1 MAIFNQGE
9 HPYTDAELV
18 SGAQLAELLGVS
30 KEMVSRE
37 NRTASGRL
45 DQWIDSHGR
54 VRFHPATACAQWVER
69 RMSSKVTTPTRAQAA
84 AGIDN
89 DGAQATA
96 HLGITNPGRPRPE
109 RRALPKTTK
118 AEDLEG
124 AAGELLGTEKRNLA
138 ASRASKESA
147 AARLLEIKVRQ
158 AEGNLVDRAVVY
170 SKAYSVG
177 NAIKDHL
184 AGVPPQ
190 LAPMIVAAV
199 EEALLGAG
207 VSPVQAREL
216 LDRARLEHVVREGMR
231 QGILRALR
239 ELTARPVDELLG

>member
-37 NRTASGRL
+37 NRTQSGRL

-109 RRALPKTTK
+109 RRALPKTMK
-118 AEDLEG
+118 AEDLED

-158 AEGNLVDRAVVY
+158 AEGNLVDRVVVY

-190 LAPMIVAAV
+190 LAPVIVAAV

-216 LDRARLEHVVREGMR
+216 LDRARLEHVVREGVR

-239 ELTARPVDELLG
+239 ELTARPVEELLG

>member
-37 NRTASGRL
+37 NRTQSGRL

-54 VRFHPATACAQWVER
+54 VRFHPATACTQWTER
-69 RMSSKVTTPTRAQAA
+69 RMSSKVSTPTRAQAA

-89 DGAQATA
+89 AGAQATA

-109 RRALPKTTK
+109 RRAT
-118 AEDLEG
+118 
-124 AAGELLGTEKRNLA
+124 AGELEHAAADLADTEKRNLA

-158 AEGNLVDRAVVY
+158 AEGGLVDRATFY
-170 SKAYSVG
+170 AKAYAVG
-177 NAIKDHL
+177 NSIKDHL
-184 AGVPPQ
+184 AGIPPQ
-190 LAPMIVAAV
+190 LAPQVVTAL
-199 EEALLGAG
+199 EEALVAAG
-207 VSPVQAREL
+207 MSAEQSREVTT
-216 LDRARLEHVVREGMR
+216 RANAEHVIREGLR
-231 QGILRALR
+231 QGILRSLR
-239 ELTARPVDELLG
+239 ELTAKPMEALLG